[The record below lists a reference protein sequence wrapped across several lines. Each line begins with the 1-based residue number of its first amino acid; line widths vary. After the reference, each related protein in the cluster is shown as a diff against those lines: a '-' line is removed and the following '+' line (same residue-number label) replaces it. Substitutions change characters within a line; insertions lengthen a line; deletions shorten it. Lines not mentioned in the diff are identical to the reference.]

1 LKKLDASFRFPEG
14 DIVMRKSLRFT
25 ACLWGFGFGVLLS
38 LCCSATAQQATGQPN
53 GNQGASVNTPTAF
66 WVAPDGSDDNDGSQS
81 RPLRTLERARD
92 KARQAGGPAG
102 GGITVYLSDGV
113 YRLDH
118 TLVLDGTDSGLSF
131 KAAPGAH
138 PVISGAVR
146 VTGWSLHD
154 ATRNIYKAKVGHL
167 SSRQFYV
174 NGRRAMRAHTDD
186 NPPGF
191 TPSPILPPA
200 GSNPYVI
207 TGSIQYTPPP
217 GDAGQSDPAKWQRV
231 KSIEAVLLTQWKMMS
246 VPLDHIEQG
255 NPTKIFLQQ
264 PGWTNAN
271 VFFDSKTQKPGIWGF
286 WQVTRF
292 ENAYEFLR
300 DPGDWYLNEEEG
312 WIYYIPRPGED
323 MTTAD
328 AELPVLETLVAGD
341 GASDLRFEGLTF
353 AYATWNG
360 PSSGD
365 GYVDDQSGFHLVG
378 NGHRPNV
385 TGHDQDVVR
394 TPGNLSF
401 NHGRRIVFTNDA
413 FEHLGAAALDFAE
426 NNRDN
431 TIDRNRFDDI
441 SAAAIQLGEVS
452 RGQDGDDRP
461 GDCAT
466 SPAWMT
472 CGNRITNNLITRTG
486 RDYVDSAAIIAG
498 FTRNTLISHNTINDV
513 PWAGISMGWGW
524 GLLDPGMYPG
534 IPGATSGQWGTYT
547 TPTQNSGNR
556 IANNLI
562 GNFLNVLWDGGAIY
576 TTGRQGLSLDDALQI
591 EGNVAFGRGLGGS
604 ERGRGGG
611 NIFYTD
617 GGSRYVK
624 VKGNASFDNPIGNV
638 NLPGIPLANAFKYGS
653 DFGGCRTYGDIDFE
667 GNYWLEG
674 GIPAQELWTD
684 VVDDSL
690 IWIISKGSVSEKF
703 FPYTPEGFFDVC
715 PYTDQGVTYPTRLQY
730 QNNHNISAKSA
741 IPPSILQNAGVQP

>member
-1 LKKLDASFRFPEG
+1 
-14 DIVMRKSLRFT
+14 
-25 ACLWGFGFGVLLS
+25 
-38 LCCSATAQQATGQPN
+38 
-53 GNQGASVNTPTAF
+53 
-66 WVAPDGSDDNDGSQS
+66 
-81 RPLRTLERARD
+81 
-92 KARQAGGPAG
+92 
-102 GGITVYLSDGV
+102 
-113 YRLDH
+113 
-118 TLVLDGTDSGLSF
+118 
-131 KAAPGAH
+131 
-138 PVISGAVR
+138 
-146 VTGWSLHD
+146 
-154 ATRNIYKAKVGHL
+154 
-167 SSRQFYV
+167 
-174 NGRRAMRAHTDD
+174 
-186 NPPGF
+186 
-191 TPSPILPPA
+191 
-200 GSNPYVI
+200 
-207 TGSIQYTPPP
+207 
-217 GDAGQSDPAKWQRV
+217 
-231 KSIEAVLLTQWKMMS
+231 MMS

>member
-1 LKKLDASFRFPEG
+1 
-14 DIVMRKSLRFT
+14 MRKLLYFT
-25 ACLWGFGFGVLLS
+25 SCLLGSGCGALLL
-38 LCCSATAQQATGQPN
+38 LCCAANAQPAAGQPD
-53 GNQGASVNTPTAF
+53 GNQSASANTPAAF
-66 WVAPDGSDDNDGSQS
+66 WVAPDGSDDNDGSQL

-92 KARQAGGPAG
+92 KARQAKGAAG
-102 GGITVYLSDGV
+102 GSAIVYLSDGI

-118 TLVLDGTDSGLSF
+118 SLALGSADSGVAF

-154 ATRNIYKAKVGHL
+154 ATLNIYKAKVGPQ

-174 NGRRAMRAHTDD
+174 NGRRATRAHTDD
-186 NPPGF
+186 NAPGF
-191 TPSPILPPA
+191 TPCPILPAA

-207 TGSIQYTPPP
+207 TGSIQYAPPP
-217 GDAGQSDPAKWQRV
+217 AGSGGQIDPSTWKRV
-231 KSIEAVLLTQWKMMS
+231 KSIQAVLLTQWKMMS
-246 VPLDHIEQG
+246 VPLDHIEPG
-255 NPTKIFLQQ
+255 NPAKIFLQQ

-271 VFFDSKTQKPGIWGF
+271 VFFDSKSQKPGIWGF

-323 MTTAD
+323 MNTAD
-328 AELPVLETLVAGD
+328 AELPVLEALVAGD
-341 GASDLRFEGLTF
+341 GVSDLRFEGLTF
-353 AYATWNG
+353 VYATWNG

-378 NGHRPNV
+378 NGHRPNI
-385 TGHDQDVVR
+385 TGHDQYVVR
-394 TPGNLSF
+394 MPGNLSF
-401 NHGRRIVFTNDA
+401 NHSSRIVFTDDA
-413 FEHLGAAALDFAE
+413 FEHLGAGALDFGTS
-426 NNRDN
+426 NRDN

-461 GDCAT
+461 GDCAA

-472 CGNRITNNLITRTG
+472 CGNKITNNLITRTG
-486 RDYVDSAAIIAG
+486 RDYVDTAAINVG
-498 FTRNTLISHNTINDV
+498 FTRNTLISHNTINDT

-524 GLLDPGMYPG
+524 GLLDVGMFPG
-534 IPGATSGQWGTYT
+534 ISGATRGEWGTFT

-562 GNFLNVLWDGGAIY
+562 GNFLNMLWDGGAIY
-576 TTGRQGLSLDDALQI
+576 TTGQQGLSPKDALQI
-591 EGNVAFGRGLGGS
+591 EGNVAFGRGLGGGA
-604 ERGRGGG
+604 RARGGG

-617 GGSRYVK
+617 GGSRYVR

-638 NLPGIPLANAFKYGS
+638 YLPGMALINDFKYGS
-653 DFGGCRTYGDIDFE
+653 DLGGCRTYGDIVFE

-674 GIPAQELWTD
+674 GIPSQEFWTD

-703 FPYTPEGFFDVC
+703 FPYSPEGFFDVC
-715 PYTDQGVTYPTRLQY
+715 PYTDQGVSYPTRLTY
-730 QNNHNISAKSA
+730 QNNHNIPAKSA
-741 IPPSILQNAGVQP
+741 IPQSVLQNAGVQP